1 MLCQKYNFRLS
12 DACDGSV
19 ATQDV
24 RSRCNFEPESDP
36 IHNFESEPIHDF
48 RRRIVGPV
56 FAKIVWWLAE
66 GSEECE
72 VRNTKAE

>member
-1 MLCQKYNFRLS
+1 MYLCICLFVFVIHFVSKVQFQMS

-56 FAKIVWWLAE
+56 FAKIVW
-66 GSEECE
+66 
-72 VRNTKAE
+72 